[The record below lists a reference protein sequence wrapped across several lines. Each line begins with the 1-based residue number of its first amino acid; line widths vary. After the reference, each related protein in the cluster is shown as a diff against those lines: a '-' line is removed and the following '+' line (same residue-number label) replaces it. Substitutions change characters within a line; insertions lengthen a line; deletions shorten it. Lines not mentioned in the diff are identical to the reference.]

1 MAAVALVVLASVYA
15 FVAPD
20 PVAVCVE
27 GNYTC
32 DGECLADGKI
42 VEVHEHL
49 NALRQYSTSAG
60 KLTQFFRNVI
70 YGGPVSA
77 ETEDCAPSPLTDA
90 GAWPVHMQCATTVD
104 QRSSSYPVVL
114 EDHYFA
120 SDCKSF
126 TKLVRGQNSESGQ
139 RGMVCKIKCVEQ

>member
-1 MAAVALVVLASVYA
+1 MAAVALVVLASAYA

-49 NALRQYSTSAG
+49 NALRQHTESE
-60 KLTQFFRNVI
+60 FRDAD
-70 YGGPVSA
+70 GR
-77 ETEDCAPSPLTDA
+77 CAP
-90 GAWPVHMQCATTVD
+90 
-104 QRSSSYPVVL
+104 QRTELSVRAAAKRREMDSS
-114 EDHYFA
+114 A
-120 SDCKSF
+120 
-126 TKLVRGQNSESGQ
+126 
-139 RGMVCKIKCVEQ
+139 